1 MLDVSIS
8 YSISLTMAKIVVASC
23 RRFYEKGL

>member
-1 MLDVSIS
+1 MSIS